1 MNFWIYCVA
10 AHCFCQQEVLS
21 EMFSR
26 GRWDGR
32 LSKMNIKLPELE
44 DSLPTPMMI
53 SNSQM
58 IKKAQGILWDR
69 RVSCRLF
76 QTFKGHASIVH
87 RQHALERRDHY
98 YCQLNGLWLHGHLT
112 TFPLHRLI
120 WSLESIC
127 QKTPILA
134 NYCLDTMVKL
144 AWTTWLLAKC
154 LVPTTVC
161 SERVLNQEHPSSTQ
175 LNRLGKHL
183 ADRLHRLWLVEWT
196 IAEASLA
203 L

>member
-26 GRWDGR
+26 GRWDSR

-69 RVSCRLF
+69 RVFCRLF
-76 QTFKGHASIVH
+76 QTFKGHAYIVH
-87 RQHALERRDHY
+87 RQHALERRDRY
-98 YCQLNGLWLHGHLT
+98 YCQLNGLWLHGHLHHLSPAS
-112 TFPLHRLI
+112 FHISYIPVCCPIPQRNLI
-120 WSLESIC
+120 VRKYMPRDSYPRQLLFKYDGEVGVDDSVVSERPCACNGMFWKSFESRTSLEHTAQS
-127 QKTPILA
+127 
-134 NYCLDTMVKL
+134 
-144 AWTTWLLAKC
+144 AW
-154 LVPTTVC
+154 
-161 SERVLNQEHPSSTQ
+161 Q
-175 LNRLGKHL
+175 
-183 ADRLHRLWLVEWT
+183 
-196 IAEASLA
+196 A
-203 L
+203 LSRSPA